1 MNNNPAEIILFD
13 TNILVCA
20 ALEEQE
26 HHGEAKSLRHLAL
39 AGQVSACISPQI
51 LSEFFS
57 VVTREGRGGPEKP
70 LSASDAADLIRTY
83 NESEDIAVIYP
94 GSQTIGLMLS
104 FLESHP
110 VSGAR
115 IHDLRIAA
123 TMIENGITSIAT
135 YDEHVFA
142 HLPGIS
148 VVNPSELI
156 PTPEEAEP
164 ED

>member
-1 MNNNPAEIILFD
+1 MIFFDSNIFIYAETRED
-13 TNILVCA
+13 A
-20 ALEEQE
+20 
-26 HHGEAKSLRHLAL
+26 HHEEAKSLRDLAL
-39 AGQVSACISPQI
+39 TGQISACISPQI
-51 LSEFFS
+51 LSGFFS
-57 VVTREGRGGPEKP
+57 VVTHEGRGGPEQP
-70 LSASDAADLIRTY
+70 LSPSVAGELVRTY

-94 GSQTIGLMLS
+94 GPQTIGLMLS

-142 HLPGIS
+142 HLPGIT
-148 VVNPSELI
+148 VVNPPELI